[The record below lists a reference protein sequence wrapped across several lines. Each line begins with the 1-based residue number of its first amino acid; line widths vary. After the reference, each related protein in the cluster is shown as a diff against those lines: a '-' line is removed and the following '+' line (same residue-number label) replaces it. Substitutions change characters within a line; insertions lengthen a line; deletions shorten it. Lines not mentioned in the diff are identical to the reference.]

1 MGQSRASATSNAN
14 SKVLRIG
21 MIVEDRARDS
31 IDQMNAIAA
40 IVDEWRAGVS
50 PVYTRTP
57 TGGTC
62 HCDGPPHT
70 WSPGWCPEAG
80 PVTRRA

>member
-1 MGQSRASATSNAN
+1 MSQSRASATANAN

-21 MIVEDRARDS
+21 MVVDDRARDS

-50 PVYTRTP
+50 PVYTGVRS
-57 TGGTC
+57 GSC
-62 HCDGPPHT
+62 HCDGPPHPYA
-70 WSPGWCPEAG
+70 PGWCPDSG
-80 PVTRRA
+80 PVTR

>member
-50 PVYTRTP
+50 PVYAL
-57 TGGTC
+57 
-62 HCDGPPHT
+62 PP
-70 WSPGWCPEAG
+70 
-80 PVTRRA
+80 R